1 MESQRKIAAHL
12 LKRLNYE
19 AETVAS
25 GEAAVAYL
33 NDHTVDVVVLDMIM
47 DPGMDGLETWRHII
61 QRHPNQRA
69 IIASGY
75 AETDKVKTAQQL
87 GAGEYLKKPYMINTL
102 GKAMKKAL
110 ANTPNS

>member
-1 MESQRKIAAHL
+1 
-12 LKRLNYE
+12 
-19 AETVAS
+19 
-25 GEAAVAYL
+25 
-33 NDHTVDVVVLDMIM
+33 MIM

-102 GKAMKKAL
+102 GKADMVEYLSTEKPIHTQEKRVDDFHRAFG
-110 ANTPNS
+110 